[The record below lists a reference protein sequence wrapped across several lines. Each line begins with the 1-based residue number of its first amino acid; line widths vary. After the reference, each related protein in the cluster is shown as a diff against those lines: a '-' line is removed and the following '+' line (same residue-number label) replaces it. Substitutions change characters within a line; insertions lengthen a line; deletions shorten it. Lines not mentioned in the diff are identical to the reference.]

1 MSTKL
6 RGVRV
11 FFILALAAVLFG
23 AALPARAAEIR
34 TGDQVVIEAGQVIDD
49 DLLVSADTV
58 IIDGTVTGDLLAAGS
73 KIIVNGSVG
82 GSALLAAQDVQI
94 NGQVAGSVYGAS
106 YAGSLGENAAVGRN
120 LFFGG
125 YALET
130 AAGSEIG
137 RDAYVGGYQLVHN
150 GAILRDLAIGLSAL
164 ELNGAV
170 GGDVTGQIDS
180 GSNDFSPTV
189 FIPNADLPEVDVV
202 EPGMRVSDTAQ
213 VGGSVQVQETVA
225 PAVVEEPVE
234 RGFLGLPEWLLNRVG
249 EFIGLLII
257 GALVIYF
264 LPRFLP
270 AVGDELGR
278 KPLPSFGWGLLLAF
292 IVLPIAM
299 IGGVALVI
307 LLTILFGVITFGELV
322 GAVLTFTG
330 GVLGFALVAYMTAAY
345 VVAKLVVGYW
355 AGRAILGRSGMN
367 PASKWTQVAYLALGL
382 LIFEALRAIP
392 VAGFLI
398 AALVM
403 FFGLGAMLATWLD
416 RRRGATAPEA
426 KPVPAMA

>member
-11 FFILALAAVLFG
+11 LFILALVAVLFG

-34 TGDQVVIEAGQVIDD
+34 TGDQVVIDAGQVIDD
-49 DLLVSADTV
+49 DLLVSADTI
-58 IIDGTVTGDLLAAGS
+58 IIDGAVTGDLLATGAT
-73 KIIVNGSVG
+73 IIVNGSVG

-94 NGQVAGSVYGAS
+94 NGQVAGSVYGAG
-106 YAGSLGENAAVGRN
+106 YAGKLGENAAVGRN

-125 YALET
+125 YALDT
-130 AAGSEIG
+130 AAGSQVG
-137 RDAYVGGYQLVHN
+137 RDAFVGGYQLVHN
-150 GAILRDLAIGLSAL
+150 GAILRDLAVGLSAL

-180 GSNDFSPTV
+180 GSNGVSPSV
-189 FIPNADLPEVDVV
+189 FMPNANLPAVDLV
-202 EPGMRVSDTAQ
+202 EPGMSVSDTAQ
-213 VGGSVQVQETVA
+213 IGGAVQVEETIA
-225 PAVVEEPVE
+225 PAIAEPPVQ
-234 RGFLGLPEWLLNRVG
+234 RGFLGLPDWLLNRIG
-249 EFIGLLII
+249 EFIGLLIL
-257 GALVIYF
+257 GSLVIAV

-292 IVLPIAM
+292 IVLPLVM

-307 LLTILFGVITFGELV
+307 LLTVLFGVITFGELA
-322 GAVLTFTG
+322 GAVLTITS
-330 GVLGFALVAYMTAAY
+330 GVLGFTLVAYLTAAY

-355 AGRAILGRSGMN
+355 AGRWILGRSGMD

-403 FFGLGAMLATWLD
+403 FFGLGAMLALWLD
-416 RRRGATAPEA
+416 RRRGAVAPEA